1 MINVRSIPPL
11 TASETA
17 GRGLGRGEAAIWY
30 PDGDMA
36 AYVHGNLGTLPDP
49 IDPLEIAQLFAAAP
63 ELYEALKGCLALLQK
78 DGWYGIEV
86 TAAENVLAK
95 VDAQ

>member
-1 MINVRSIPPL
+1 VVHNGNEPCDD
-11 TASETA
+11 
-17 GRGLGRGEAAIWY
+17 GEVNARLI
-30 PDGDMA
+30 
-36 AYVHGNLGTLPDP
+36 
-49 IDPLEIAQLFAAAP
+49 AAAP
-63 ELYEALKGCLALLQK
+63 EMYEALKGCLALLQK

>member
-1 MINVRSIPPL
+1 MNEAKFTPGPWEHVAVKGGWDGVTSKCD
-11 TASETA
+11 
-17 GRGLGRGEAAIWY
+17 GLIC
-30 PDGDMA
+30 
-36 AYVHGNLGTLPDP
+36 TLSYNNPANAHL
-49 IDPLEIAQLFAAAP
+49 IAAAP